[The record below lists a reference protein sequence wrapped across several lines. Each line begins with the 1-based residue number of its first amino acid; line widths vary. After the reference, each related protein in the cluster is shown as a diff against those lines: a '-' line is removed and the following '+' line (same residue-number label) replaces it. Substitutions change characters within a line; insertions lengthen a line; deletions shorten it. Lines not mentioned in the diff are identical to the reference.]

1 MVTLEFCTVRTVD
14 SALCGSPEIPE
25 GRVQTGFRAD
35 AGVSIRRS
43 PYDGPGCVGRRL
55 MTDAEAEAPEDGRER
70 KYATLREARSVF
82 APKSAAL
89 RRWRKAKRS
98 AEREGEVMRDRYIA
112 VLEIGRED
120 GLCIEQRGN
129 DGHMLLW
136 GEKNQLAAK
145 VVRVFDGDDEQENQG
160 EE

>member
-1 MVTLEFCTVRTVD
+1 VARRKYPKVECKPVSERMLVYRFVARRTMDRDVL
-14 SALCGSPEIPE
+14 AEE
-25 GRVQTGFRAD
+25 
-35 AGVSIRRS
+35 
-43 PYDGPGCVGRRL
+43 L